1 MPGIYHE
8 CYPHSCPLAR
18 LNFRYL
24 RVTLNVEDLELPIL
38 LPPLSLLVLFWYH
51 STENLACAVL
61 DGTDEKKRPKCSS
74 F

>member
-1 MPGIYHE
+1 M
-8 CYPHSCPLAR
+8 
-18 LNFRYL
+18 
-24 RVTLNVEDLELPIL
+24 TLNVEDLELPIL

-51 STENLACAVL
+51 STENLACVVF